1 MHTVV
6 LAIGNTLRGDD
17 GVADHVADLLGSRSG
32 MGVRRVHQLTPE
44 LAEEM
49 AHATA
54 VVFVD
59 ADPGAVEARL
69 ERLVP
74 TPQRSPL
81 THTVT
86 PGELVILAEQLYDF
100 QGVAYLCHVPAESF
114 TEGDSLSEVAE
125 AGARAA
131 AQCVLALLVNGAKG
145 STARNVSGK
154 I

>member
-1 MHTVV
+1 VHTVV
-6 LAIGNTLRGDD
+6 LAIGNMLRGDD
-17 GVADHVADLLGSRSG
+17 GVADHVADLLGARSG
-32 MGVRRVHQLTPE
+32 VDVRRVHQLTPE
-44 LAEEM
+44 LADEI

-59 ADPGAVEARL
+59 ADPGATEARI

-74 TPQRSPL
+74 APQRSPF

-86 PGELVILAEQLYDF
+86 AGELVILAEQLYGF
-100 QGVAYLCHVPAESF
+100 QGVAYLCHVPAEKF

-131 AQCVLALLVNGAKG
+131 VECVLALLLNGAK
-145 STARNVSGK
+145 
-154 I
+154 

>member
-17 GVADHVADLLGSRSG
+17 GAAAHVADLLGERSG
-32 MGVRRVHQLTPE
+32 VDVRRVHQLTPE

-59 ADPGAVEARL
+59 ADPGAAEARL

-74 TPQRSPL
+74 APQRSPL

-86 PGELVILAEQLYDF
+86 PGELVILAEQLYGF
-100 QGVAYLCHVPAESF
+100 QGVAYLCRVPAEKF
-114 TEGDSLSEVAE
+114 TEGDSLSEVAKS
-125 AGARAA
+125 GALAA
-131 AQCVLALLVNGAKG
+131 AQCVLALLVDGAG
-145 STARNVSGK
+145 MTQPD
-154 I
+154 IP

>member
-1 MHTVV
+1 MRTVV

-17 GVADHVADLLGSRSG
+17 GVADRVANLLGEPSG
-32 MGVRRVHQLTPE
+32 VDVRRVHQLTPE
-44 LAEEM
+44 LAEEL

-59 ADPGAVEARL
+59 ADPGAAEARV

-74 TPQRSPL
+74 APQRSPF

-86 PGELVILAEQLYDF
+86 PGDLVLLAEQLYGF
-100 QGVAYLCHVPAESF
+100 QGVAYLCHVPARNF
-114 TEGDSLSEVAE
+114 MEGDSLSEVAE

-131 AQCVLALLVNGAKG
+131 AECVLALLANGAK
-145 STARNVSGK
+145 
-154 I
+154 

>member
-1 MHTVV
+1 LHTVV

-17 GVADHVADLLGSRSG
+17 GVADHVADLLGARAG
-32 MGVRRVHQLTPE
+32 MDVRRVHQLTPE
-44 LAEEM
+44 LAEEI

-59 ADPGAVEARL
+59 ADPGVAEARL

-74 TPQRSPL
+74 APQRSPL

-86 PGELVILAEQLYDF
+86 PGELLLLAEHLYGF
-100 QGVAYLCHVPAESF
+100 QGVAYLCHVPAENF
-114 TEGDSLSEVAE
+114 TESDSLSEVAE

-131 AQCVLALLVNGAKG
+131 VECVLALLVNGA
-145 STARNVSGK
+145 T
-154 I
+154 